1 MCALSS
7 HCLSYVANLGTSFC
21 LFVGALSLVC
31 GVLYILF
38 PKPLVKLNE
47 LLIKLNK
54 LLVKINEWEISMV
67 LSNSETCK
75 YRMITGVFLIAA
87 GIFIFTIV
95 TYWA

>member
-7 HCLSYVANLGTSFC
+7 HCLTYVANLGIFFC
-21 LFVGALSLVC
+21 LFVGVLSLVC

-47 LLIKLNK
+47 LLIKLSK
-54 LLVKINEWEISMV
+54 LLVKINEWEMSMV
-67 LSNSETCK
+67 LSNSETRK
-75 YRMITGVFLIAA
+75 YRMIIGVFLIAA
-87 GIFIFTIV
+87 SIFIFTIV